1 MVSPTPMTGRTPDP
15 APFERYL
22 ETRHRMPWVAECLQA
37 RAFIEQLFAHAQDP
51 EWLRGYAAACPVAGA
66 TPDRYGARVLQIDPT
81 CLAVAAIHFRGGD
94 TGFPFVDLSA
104 QSAPLP
110 QPLPLASVVA
120 PFEQFR
126 PRAVRIWRSAAD
138 ALPEGG
144 EDDLAVVAGPLRTL
158 QAAAD
163 LPHLHRIRLEADPD
177 LRWYDAYRRTYDA
190 VHAASPGTAA
200 FAEPESPSALGTCAR
215 EGAFF
220 RVRIDDSPAGFI
232 AARPASF
239 RCWRGWRLT
248 EEVLHP
254 DFHGRQ
260 LGPAMQQAFLRT
272 LDAGR
277 GRCVFGTIA
286 AANAPSLRTALRVGR
301 QVVEVGTFL
310 AVPGEASAPLG

>member
-1 MVSPTPMTGRTPDP
+1 MADS
-15 APFERYL
+15 
-22 ETRHRMPWVAECLQA
+22 LQA
-37 RAFIEQLFAHAQDP
+37 RAFIEELFAHAQDP

-66 TPDRYGARVLQIDPT
+66 TPDQYGARVLQIDPT
-81 CLAVAAIHFRGGD
+81 CLAVAAIHFRGRD

-110 QPLPLASVVA
+110 QPLALASIVA

-126 PRAVRIWRSAAD
+126 PCAVRIWRSASD
-138 ALPEGG
+138 PLPEGG

-158 QAAAD
+158 QAAVD
-163 LPHLHRIRLEADPD
+163 LPHVQRIRLEADPD

-190 VHAASPGTAA
+190 VHAAAPGTAA
-200 FAEPESPSALGTCAR
+200 FAQPESPSALAACAR

-239 RCWRGWRLT
+239 RCWRGWNMT

-260 LGPAMQQAFLRT
+260 LAPAMQQAFLRT
-272 LDAGR
+272 LDAVR
-277 GRCVFGTIA
+277 GRCVVGTIE

-310 AVPGEASAPLG
+310 AVPGEAGADLS

>member
-1 MVSPTPMTGRTPDP
+1 MTSGTPDP

-37 RAFIEQLFAHAQDP
+37 RAFVEQLFADAADP
-51 EWLRGYAAACPVAGA
+51 EWLGKYASACPVAGA
-66 TPDRYGARVLQIDPT
+66 TPDQYGARVLQIDPM

-94 TGFPFVDLSA
+94 TAFPFVDLSA

-110 QPLPLASVVA
+110 RPLPLASVVA
-120 PFEQFR
+120 PFEQFQ

-144 EDDLAVVAGPLRTL
+144 EDDLAVVAGPLHTL
-158 QAAAD
+158 QAAVD
-163 LPHLHRIRLEADPD
+163 LPHAHRIRLEADPD
-177 LRWYDAYRRTYDA
+177 LRWYDAYRSTYDA
-190 VHAASPGTAA
+190 VYAVSPGTAA
-200 FAEPESPSALGTCAR
+200 FAQPESPSALATCAR

-220 RVRIDDSPAGFI
+220 RVLIDDSPAGFI

-239 RCWRGWRLT
+239 RCWRGWNMT

-277 GRCVFGTIA
+277 GRCVFGTIV
-286 AANAPSLRTALRVGR
+286 AANVPSLRTALRVGR
-301 QVVEVGTFL
+301 SVVEVGTFL
-310 AVPGEASAPLG
+310 AVPGEAGAALG